1 MAAKNDILRDKDG
14 NQIFP
19 ATIAE
24 QVSYDGKI
32 NVKQAIKRGAVR
44 NKVAPTVASMTDK
57 EQIYVYTGTEEGYT
71 FGNWYYWDGTAWTS
85 GGAYNAIEVN
95 TDGTLTEEGAPAD
108 AKATGDKLSELK
120 DDIEQLKQ
128 GGTSSTGGGMN
139 ATAQSL
145 LISILQNAVYESE
158 QSAIILALK
167 TALAEGG
174 TSSGGES
181 GGDSGDSGETKY
193 TVTSTCTYCTL
204 EPSETSIAENG
215 VYIGTI
221 TADEGYNLSSV
232 VVTMGGKDITSS
244 VYSKGSISISKVTG
258 NIVIVAIAEETSND
272 LVYTANWTYGKRQ
285 YNVTGVQDNASWTS
299 SDWID
304 VTAGQKLTA
313 TLLET
318 SDIDGVTYTW
328 NTANMSFGPLF
339 KDASGNA
346 VTATIESGYMSLR
359 DNYPS
364 SQEVIIPD
372 GAVSMC
378 LCMASKRVS
387 YSKSSYDGIIVS
399 CENIEGR
406 PVWWS
411 LVLSSGGDE

>member
-346 VTATIESGYMSLR
+346 VTATIESGYMSLG